1 MPPSRGSSKL
11 QRVNVRVSVASG
23 WRLRVSRAELPVR
36 PSPGAV
42 ALRLDVALFGS
53 FATLP
58 FAVPVA
64 WLLGDLS
71 VTSVLWLWSFASA
84 GASMVACRRR

>member
-1 MPPSRGSSKL
+1 
-11 QRVNVRVSVASG
+11 VNVRLPVAPG
-23 WRLRVSRAELPVR
+23 WRLRVYKVEKPVPPPR
-36 PSPGAV
+36 LEPGPF
-42 ALRLDVALFGS
+42 RLDVALFGS

-71 VTSVLWLWSFASA
+71 VASVLWLWSFAIA
-84 GASMVACRRR
+84 GASTVACRRR